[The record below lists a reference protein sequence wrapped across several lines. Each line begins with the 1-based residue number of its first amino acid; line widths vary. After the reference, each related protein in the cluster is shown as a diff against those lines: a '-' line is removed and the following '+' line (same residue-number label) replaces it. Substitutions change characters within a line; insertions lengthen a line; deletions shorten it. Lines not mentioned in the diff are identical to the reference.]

1 MQNII
6 YAFAFFP
13 FMGQISIRIPE
24 EDVELLRI
32 ISRQTNTPIASLYRQ
47 ATTEAL
53 RKWKLDKLIELYEQG
68 SLGLKKAWKLS
79 NITWNAFLLELEKRE
94 TDPPITDFIDRF
106 TDQVR
111 EDIQLDNHKR
121 KS

>member
-1 MQNII
+1 MQNVI
-6 YAFAFFP
+6 YVFAFFP

-32 ISRQTNTPIASLYRQ
+32 ISNQTNTPIASLYRQ
-47 ATTEAL
+47 ATNEAL
-53 RKWKLDKLIELYEQG
+53 REWKLDKLIELYEQG

-79 NITWNAFLLELEKRE
+79 NLTWNAFLLELEKRE
-94 TDPPITDFIDRF
+94 TDPPITELIDSF

-111 EDIQLDNHKR
+111 ENIQLDNHK
-121 KS
+121 K